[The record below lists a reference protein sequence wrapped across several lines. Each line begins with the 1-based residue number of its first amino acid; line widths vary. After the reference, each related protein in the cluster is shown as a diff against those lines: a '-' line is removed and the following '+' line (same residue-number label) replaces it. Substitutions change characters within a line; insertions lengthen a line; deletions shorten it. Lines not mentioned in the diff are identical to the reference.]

1 MTWIN
6 KCRITSPSIHYQLST
21 LNYQPST
28 INYQPS
34 TINHQLSTLNHQ
46 LPSSLVD
53 ADGGSFGPGA
63 GAFGTDGADTRAE
76 VLRHGQS
83 LEEMAGRAA
92 GEGRGAVPERRE
104 GETSLRETGSQ
115 REATTILAVVRAG
128 ECFAQ

>member
-1 MTWIN
+1 MLRTSALIFRAITWTLYN
-6 KCRITSPSIHYQLST
+6 KCSTSHH
-21 LNYQPST
+21 PST
-28 INYQPS
+28 INFPQP
-34 TINHQLSTLNHQ
+34 
-46 LPSSLVD
+46 LVD
-53 ADGGSFGPGA
+53 ADGSSFGPGA